1 MREVLKR
8 YRAIIREVMGKKL
21 EIERTCDDGREQNGK
36 QKREEN
42 GRREERRVG
51 EREDVRT

>member
-21 EIERTCDDGREQNGK
+21 ER
-36 QKREEN
+36 
-42 GRREERRVG
+42 
-51 EREDVRT
+51 ERERAMMGENKTENKKGKKTGDVKKGG

>member
-21 EIERTCDDGREQNGK
+21 KRKRTCDDGREQNGK
-36 QKREEN
+36 PKKKKKTGDVKR
-42 GRREERRVG
+42 GG
-51 EREDVRT
+51 